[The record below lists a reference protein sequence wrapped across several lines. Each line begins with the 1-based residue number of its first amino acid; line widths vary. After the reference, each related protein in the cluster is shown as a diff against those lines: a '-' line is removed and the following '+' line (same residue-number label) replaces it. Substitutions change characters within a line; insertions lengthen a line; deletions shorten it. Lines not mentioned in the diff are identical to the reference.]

1 MSQFSKLTVQ
11 IGGHIDGLKKDLKRA
26 SYAINSFSKN
36 TLRTFEDTAASA
48 SKGFKNVIRSDAFQ
62 AAAVAA
68 GGMTL
73 ALRSSVKAAI
83 DFESAMADVKK
94 VVDFPTP
101 ASFKE
106 MRRDIMRLSRE
117 IPISQQG
124 FAEIIAAAGQAG
136 IARKDLSRF
145 AEAAAKMSTAFD
157 ISAQEAGEAMAK
169 MRTSMGLSQN
179 EVESLADAMNHL
191 SNSMASSAPQITEF
205 MLRVGAEANKF
216 AFAETQVAAFGS
228 AMIAAGAA
236 PEVAATSFRNL
247 TKALATGTNATKKQQ
262 AAFAQLG
269 LSADQVARDM
279 QKDATKTIQ
288 DVFRRLGEAPAHMR
302 AQMSTALFGS
312 EARALAPLLTNAD
325 LLKEALDSVAKT
337 ELFKGSMLKEFEA
350 RSKTTANQMQLFQNN
365 MNGLGIAV
373 GGVVLPALNSFMKAI
388 TPIVAFVADMA
399 DRFPVLTGL
408 VVGLSV
414 AFIGIVAALPFIA
427 AVVSAIGTLKAALAA
442 MAATKAVAGLLLNL
456 KVLGIVGKVA
466 FSMISKAV
474 FVALAPFA
482 LIIAKVV
489 LIGAAIFGVVKII
502 QHFWKTNETFR
513 NVVTGAWNGI
523 VGAAQG
529 LARGIVGIFTGIGD
543 FIKSWG
549 PKILA
554 VLFPIPALIA
564 GLFGKLPA
572 DMQAPFD
579 QAVAFIRSI
588 PGKLVDIGGKIIQTI
603 IDGIKQKAVAL
614 FDTVKTTLAKV
625 REMLPFSDAKKGP
638 LSKLTESG
646 ASIMTTLA
654 DGVASKSGALATQIG
669 NATEGGQTKIVGMVQ
684 TLVDE
689 FRSVPGLIGDV
700 GELIIDTIIAGLM
713 AKAQGMYQA
722 VKNIFQ
728 NVRNLLPFSDAR
740 EGPFSQLT
748 LAGGR
753 IITTLTEGLSREGPG
768 LARAL
773 AGAFALALPVM
784 QAAPA
789 AAAGTIAPP
798 VPSAASGSASA
809 ATTINAPVTI
819 NVGATDATAE
829 DIATQVQLVFDG
841 LLSDAEAGVR
851 AFLND

>member
-11 IGGHIDGLKKDLKRA
+11 IGGQIDGLKKELKKA
-26 SYAINSFSKN
+26 SYAVNSFSKN
-36 TLRTFEDTAASA
+36 TLRTLNDTAASA
-48 SKGFKNVIRSDAFQ
+48 SKGFKNVVRSDAFQ
-62 AAAVAA
+62 AAAVTA
-68 GGMTL
+68 GGLTL
-73 ALRSSVKAAI
+73 ALRGSVRAAI

-101 ASFKE
+101 QSFKE
-106 MRRDIMRLSRE
+106 MRRDIMRLSSE
-117 IPISQQG
+117 IPISQKG

-157 ISAQEAGEAMAK
+157 ITAQEAGEAMAK
-169 MRTSMGLSQN
+169 MRTSMGLSQDG
-179 EVESLADAMNHL
+179 VESLADAMNHL
-191 SNSMASSAPQITEF
+191 SNNMASSAPQITDF
-205 MLRVGAEANKF
+205 MLRVGAEAKKF

-247 TKALATGTNATKKQQ
+247 TKALAQGSNATKKQQ
-262 AAFAQLG
+262 LAFQQLG

-312 EARALAPLLTNAD
+312 EARALAPLLTNAE
-325 LLKEALDSVAKT
+325 LLKDALDSVAKT

-365 MNGLGIAV
+365 MNGLGIAI
-373 GGVVLPALNSFMKAI
+373 GGVVLPALNGFMKAV
-388 TPIVAFVADMA
+388 TPIVKFVADMA
-399 DRFPVLTGL
+399 DRFPRLTGL
-408 VVGLSV
+408 VVGLSI

-466 FSMISKAV
+466 FMTLGKAAL
-474 FVALAPFA
+474 VAIAPFA
-482 LIIAKVV
+482 LIIAKVALV
-489 LIGAAIFGVVKII
+489 GAAIFGVVKII

-513 NVVTGAWNGI
+513 NIVTGAWNGI

-529 LARGIVGIFTGIGD
+529 LANGIVGIFTGIGS
-543 FIKSWG
+543 FIRDHAG
-549 PKILA
+549 KILA
-554 VLFPIPALIA
+554 VMFPIPALIA
-564 GLFGKLPA
+564 GAFGKLPA
-572 DMQAPFD
+572 DIQPHFD
-579 QAVAFIRSI
+579 AAVAFIRSI
-588 PGKLVDIGGKIIQTI
+588 PGRLVDVGGKIIQTI
-603 IDGIKQKAVAL
+603 IDGIKAKAVAL

-638 LSKLTESG
+638 LSRLTDSG
-646 ASIMTTLA
+646 GSIMTTLA
-654 DGVASKSGALATQIG
+654 EGVAAKAGDLHSQIG
-669 NATEGGQTKIVGMVQ
+669 MAAEGGQTQITGMVHR
-684 TLVDE
+684 LVDE
-689 FRSVPGLIGDV
+689 FKAVPTLLGDV
-700 GELIIDTIIAGLM
+700 GELIIDTVIAGLQR
-713 AKAQGMYQA
+713 KAAGMYEA
-722 VKNIFQ
+722 VKNIFA

-753 IITTLTEGLSREGPG
+753 IITTLTEGLTGQAPT

-773 AGAFALALPVM
+773 ASAMALAMPVL

-789 AAAGTIAPP
+789 VAAGSIAPA
-798 VPSAASGSASA
+798 VPSAASASSSA